1 MNTIFRMV
9 TPLLPIFRDAL
20 EVDLSRLSKAL
31 AWRSIA
37 GAASPFLAYIADNR
51 GRKAGMLFGLA
62 LFTAGVSTVVFLPT
76 FNGFAIALVLSA
88 MGKYV
93 FDPAMQAYL
102 GDQVPYEQ
110 RGATLAITELS
121 WSGSFF
127 IGVPFAAFLIA
138 RWGWIAP
145 FPLLGI
151 LGLGAFVIL
160 VRLIPSDGSH
170 PVKGPSFASNMRAVF
185 TSSSAIAAIG
195 LIMFLSASNEVVN
208 LIVGVWMN
216 DSFGLEIAALGLVA
230 VVIGFAELSGEGLV
244 TFWVDRLGK
253 KRAVAIGLLVI
264 NLSALLLPI
273 ISQSLVGAFIG
284 LFLYYISF
292 EFVFV
297 SSIPLMS
304 EIIPSA
310 RATIMAFIFAS
321 ASLGRA
327 FAALIAVPL
336 YERGLWYSAL
346 MSLVLNMAALFIL
359 RWVKVAGE

>member
-1 MNTIFRMV
+1 MV
-9 TPLLPIFRDAL
+9 TPLLPVFRDAL
-20 EVDLSRLSKAL
+20 GVDLSRLSLAI

-37 GAASPFLAYIADNR
+37 GAASPFLAFIADNR
-51 GRKAGMLFGLA
+51 GRKTGMLFGLV
-62 LFTAGVSTVVFLPT
+62 LFTAGVSTVIFIPT

-110 RGATLAITELS
+110 RGTILAITELS

-127 IGVPFAAFLIA
+127 IGTPIAAFVIA

-151 LGLGAFVIL
+151 LGLAAIVIL
-160 VRLIPSDGSH
+160 VRLVPNDESRL
-170 PVKGPSFASNMRAVF
+170 VKGPSFASNMRAVF
-185 TSSSAIAAIG
+185 TSRPAIAAIG

-208 LIVGVWMN
+208 MIVGVWLN
-216 DSFGLEIAALGLVA
+216 DSFGLEIAALGMVA
-230 VVIGFAELSGEGLV
+230 AVIGLSELSGEGLV

-253 KRAVAIGLLVI
+253 KRAVGIGLLAI
-264 NLSALLLPI
+264 NLTALLLPI
-273 ISQSLVGAFIG
+273 IGQSLVGAFIG

-292 EFVFV
+292 EFAFV
-297 SSIPLMS
+297 SSIPMMS

-310 RATIMAFIFAS
+310 RATLMAFIFAS

-336 YERGLWYSAL
+336 YEAGLWYSAL

-359 RWVKVAGE
+359 RRLKVAGE